1 MFKILYFVCLSL
13 LFTIKI
19 TGQQDTIIYNPS
31 TGNYTVQYIGENFSG
46 GDTLVTLTY
55 IPWTKLNP
63 FVKCEVSYYSDSSEY
78 IYNWTIGN
86 GENSEQSLK
95 KFVIVFGENAQVVD
109 KSKLGWYGRRWK
121 GSKDGEVIFLNR
133 WGWTADQGLES
144 SWSVTGL
151 KLGSSSLPT
160 IGFAYFQGK
169 GSIPKFPYA
178 PPPAKIDTEFVKLD
192 GFPSNYV
199 RRETVVPGKLSD
211 TFIQLNFLDTL
222 ISYKHQSVS
231 IGWIDNQ
238 GIINSLDSKL
248 DSAKMALTAGDSI
261 TAKNILNAF
270 INEVEAQ
277 KDKHLTSEAYALLKF
292 NAEYLIEKLK

>member
-19 TGQQDTIIYNPS
+19 TGQQDTIIYNPN
-31 TGNYTVQYIGENFSG
+31 TGNYTVQYIGESFSG

-63 FVKCEVSYYSDSSEY
+63 FVKCDVSYYSDSSEY

-86 GENSEQSLK
+86 CENSEQSLK

-109 KSKLGWYGRRWK
+109 RSTLGWYSRRWK
-121 GSKDGEVIFLNR
+121 GSKDGEIIFLNR
-133 WGWTADQGLES
+133 WGWTADQGLVS

-169 GSIPKFPYA
+169 GSIPKFPYT

-222 ISYKHQSVS
+222 ISYKHQALSL
-231 IGWIDNQ
+231 GWIDNED
-238 GIINSLDSKL
+238 IANSLDSKL
-248 DSAKMALTAGDSI
+248 DNTKKNLASGDNTA
-261 TAKNILNAF
+261 AKNILRAF
-270 INEVEAQ
+270 IYEVEAQ
-277 KDKHLTSEAYALLKF
+277 NGKQLTSEAYALLKY
-292 NAEYLIEKLK
+292 NAEYLINRLK